1 MEENLSGLELQVDQ
15 SASKNLLE
23 AARWAKFLSVAGFI
37 CMALL
42 IICFVAAQGLIS
54 NALSQLV
61 PAITA
66 EEGYGIILVIIL
78 VAAIIVCLLMYFL
91 FRGSVL
97 IKRGIETK
105 SQETF
110 NNGLASLKA
119 YFIMYGF
126 FAILGVVVNLV
137 SLL

>member
-1 MEENLSGLELQVDQ
+1 
-15 SASKNLLE
+15 
-23 AARWAKFLSVAGFI
+23 
-37 CMALL
+37 
-42 IICFVAAQGLIS
+42 
-54 NALSQLV
+54 
-61 PAITA
+61 
-66 EEGYGIILVIIL
+66 
-78 VAAIIVCLLMYFL
+78 MYFL

-126 FAILGVVVNLV
+126 FAILGVIANLV